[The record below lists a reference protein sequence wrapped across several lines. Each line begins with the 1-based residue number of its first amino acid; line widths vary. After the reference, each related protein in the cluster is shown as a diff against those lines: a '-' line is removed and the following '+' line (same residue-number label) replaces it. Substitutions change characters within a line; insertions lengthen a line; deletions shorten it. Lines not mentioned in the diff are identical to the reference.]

1 MRGLDGKRAVV
12 TGAGSGIG
20 RATALRL
27 AAEGARVAAVDIDTE
42 TAAATAGMVE
52 EAGGEA
58 IALTCDVAD
67 PQQVEASVAE
77 VVAKLGGLEILVN
90 SVAKIFRKPLLDLSI
105 EEWNQTLDVSLNGY
119 FLCIKFAVP
128 EMIRGGAGGKVV
140 SVCSISAHVGYGV
153 PAYTAA
159 KGAIL
164 ALTRELAGE
173 LAGYGINVN
182 SVSPGV
188 IETGIN
194 RDTLADAS
202 IRQRTID
209 LTPWGRLGRP
219 DDIAAALTFLASA
232 DADYITGA
240 DLIVDGAMSST
251 INWGESGG
259 RILDFHSQR

>member
-1 MRGLDGKRAVV
+1 MRGLDGKRAIV

-27 AAEGARVAAVDIDTE
+27 AEEGARVAAVDIDSDS
-42 TAAATAGMVE
+42 AAATAAMVA

-58 IALTCDVAD
+58 IALRCDVAD
-67 PQQVEASVAE
+67 PGQVEAAVAE
-77 VVAKLGGLEILVN
+77 VVAQLGGIEILVN
-90 SVAKIFRKPLLDLSI
+90 SVAKIFRKPLLEHSV
-105 EEWNQTLDVSLNGY
+105 EEWGETLDVSLTGY
-119 FLCIKFAVP
+119 FLPIRFAVP

-140 SVCSISAHVGYGV
+140 NVCSISAHVGYGV

-164 ALTRELAGE
+164 ALTRELASE
-173 LAGYGINVN
+173 FAGHGINVN

-194 RDTLADAS
+194 RDTLADED

-219 DDIAAALTFLASA
+219 EDIAAALTFLASD

-251 INWGESGG
+251 INWGERGG
-259 RILDFHSQR
+259 RILDFHSKR